1 MSAILP
7 LCKWWQNFEFEANLC
22 YIVSSRPVWAIE
34 KDPISNNNNKIISK
48 QNRSSKFIDSPC
60 KDIYNGYLSYS
71 NHHSGFVEIWSIFVP
86 LFFRFSQLKGL
97 NLSHNKLG
105 LFPVL
110 LCEISTLTELNLS
123 CNGFH
128 DLPSQIGNLL
138 K

>member
-1 MSAILP
+1 M
-7 LCKWWQNFEFEANLC
+7 
-22 YIVSSRPVWAIE
+22 
-34 KDPISNNNNKIISK
+34 
-48 QNRSSKFIDSPC
+48 
-60 KDIYNGYLSYS
+60 DIYNRLLF
-71 NHHSGFVEIWSIFVP
+71 HSVVYFVSLP
-86 LFFRFSQLKGL
+86 FRFSQLKGL

-128 DLPSQIGNLL
+128 DLPNQIGNLL

>member
-1 MSAILP
+1 M
-7 LCKWWQNFEFEANLC
+7 
-22 YIVSSRPVWAIE
+22 VSV
-34 KDPISNNNNKIISK
+34 KT
-48 QNRSSKFIDSPC
+48 
-60 KDIYNGYLSYS
+60 YNGYLSYS

-86 LFFRFSQLKGL
+86 LLFRFSQLKGL